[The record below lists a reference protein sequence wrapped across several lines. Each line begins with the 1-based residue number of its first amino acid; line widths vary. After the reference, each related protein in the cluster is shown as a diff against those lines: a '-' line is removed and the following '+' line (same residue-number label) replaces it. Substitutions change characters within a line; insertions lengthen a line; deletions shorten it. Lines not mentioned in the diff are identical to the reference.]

1 MEIWRICYPK
11 KDYCYRIFPFN
22 HFNFRI
28 WAKFHMLRKKTLVG
42 PGRVGSGRV
51 GLHMESSQDPRSL
64 IGRSFRPTSL
74 CVANLPS
81 HCFALVSV
89 ARCEF
94 GESWCCR
101 SVAMACLALSLQPV
115 NGPDVLLQTYVLFTL
130 WWHCLFFTV
139 CHVLLLLSTFSQDL
153 DLTWSKSVDDD
164 EVGFYD

>member
-1 MEIWRICYPK
+1 LGEISYVK
-11 KDYCYRIFPFN
+11 KKN
-22 HFNFRI
+22 AG
-28 WAKFHMLRKKTLVG
+28 WA
-42 PGRVGSGRV
+42 GSGRV

-74 CVANLPS
+74 CVANLLS

-115 NGPDVLLQTYVLFTL
+115 NGPDVLLQTYLLFTL

-139 CHVLLLLSTFSQDL
+139 CHVLLLLSTSSQDL
-153 DLTWSKSVDDD
+153 DLTWSKSIDDD